1 MHAWPFQYDM
11 CIFRKSVIIRSAST
25 YIFVFLF
32 PARKALIIAAEE
44 CRAQYGD
51 LWNVFRKNRV
61 TYIKSYTTYKQF
73 GKYHEVIWQKT
84 FKYVF
89 LYLYH
94 HHENCSNDNFAFLS
108 FFSLQMLEYLIIS
121 TFLCNTALVS
131 WTCTMYSCVMLHNDC
146 SSYCPM

>member
-11 CIFRKSVIIRSAST
+11 CMYIQKVSYHQVIKLHIFLYFSFQLGKLYSCWKMSSTVWRPLECFQEKSGNIYQIIYYLETVWKISWSDMT
-25 YIFVFLF
+25 EDV
-32 PARKALIIAAEE
+32 
-44 CRAQYGD
+44 
-51 LWNVFRKNRV
+51 
-61 TYIKSYTTYKQF
+61 
-73 GKYHEVIWQKT
+73 
-84 FKYVF
+84 YVF

-131 WTCTMYSCVMLHNDC
+131 WTCTMYSCVMLHHDC